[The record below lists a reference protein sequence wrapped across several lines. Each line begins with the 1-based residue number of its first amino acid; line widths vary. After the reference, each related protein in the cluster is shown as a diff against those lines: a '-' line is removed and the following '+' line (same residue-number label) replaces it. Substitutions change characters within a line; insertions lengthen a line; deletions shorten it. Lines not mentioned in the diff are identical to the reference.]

1 MSWAGGKTFRVEKAV
16 TIYFSWSSTQSQQ
29 ARILA
34 DLRSRCDNLIGSSS
48 GGGSG
53 MGCGRGIGSGT
64 GTGSPGIGSGTGI
77 CK

>member
-16 TIYFSWSSTQSQQ
+16 TIYSRGHRRKVSRRVSSQIYAS
-29 ARILA
+29 
-34 DLRSRCDNLIGSSS
+34 
-48 GGGSG
+48 GGSG